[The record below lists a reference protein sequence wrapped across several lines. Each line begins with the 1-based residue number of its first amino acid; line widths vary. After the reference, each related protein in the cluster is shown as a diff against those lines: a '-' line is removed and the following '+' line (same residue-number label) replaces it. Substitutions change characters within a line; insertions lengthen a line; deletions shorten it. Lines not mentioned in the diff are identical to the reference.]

1 MLFIILVALLMFAV
15 FGSLPLWPKSREWGN
30 YPGGDISLVL
40 FILLILFFVGR
51 I

>member
-1 MLFIILVALLMFAV
+1 MLMILVVLFLFAV
-15 FGSLPLWPKSREWGN
+15 LGSLPLWPKSREWGN